1 MRRLPTKCTAAGVVP
16 AARAKIRGETNMRI
30 GLLSAAALLMA
41 GSTPLWAQSNEQAV
55 IQATVDSGCELSREE
70 ARRALRGSGM
80 TPQEVRAIIR
90 DLVAQG
96 RGRIDGGTFVYQEGA
111 CAPKTTQERPKPAPA
126 ERTETEAPAA
136 EATDEAAAE
145 SSPENRMDDMVALI
159 RANDCEMTEAQAE
172 VVFDAARLGYL
183 EVAIYLTNLVDDGQA
198 SLDGRTVVLSSELC
212 KVPN

>member
-16 AARAKIRGETNMRI
+16 AARAKIRGATNMRI

-41 GSTPLWAQSNEQAV
+41 GATPLWAQSNEQAV
-55 IQATVDSGCELSREE
+55 IQATVDSGCELNREE
-70 ARRALRGSGM
+70 ARQALRGSGM

-96 RGRIDGGTFVYQEGA
+96 RGRIDSGTFVYQEGA

-136 EATDEAAAE
+136 EEPAAEAA
-145 SSPENRMDDMVALI
+145 PENRMDDMVALI
-159 RANDCEMTEAQAE
+159 RANGCEMTEAQAE
-172 VVFDAARLGYL
+172 VVFHAARLGYV
-183 EVAIYLTNLVDDGQA
+183 EVAIYLTDLVDDGQA
-198 SLDGRTVVLSSELC
+198 SFDGRTIVLSSDLC